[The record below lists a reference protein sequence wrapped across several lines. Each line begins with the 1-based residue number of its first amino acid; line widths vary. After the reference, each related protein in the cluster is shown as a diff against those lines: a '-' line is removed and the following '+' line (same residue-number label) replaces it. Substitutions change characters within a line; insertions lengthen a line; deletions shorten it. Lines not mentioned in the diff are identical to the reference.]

1 MKRREGGEAEQ
12 RGGYGVIKRRWQSGG
27 VPRWRVMKA
36 RRRWSHPSLTRRR
49 QWRDAWTLA
58 PEAGHQAHTTHP
70 FGHVASVRVV
80 VMVLQDHHGGDDRH
94 PHDDHDA
101 GKVLT

>member
-1 MKRREGGEAEQ
+1 M
-12 RGGYGVIKRRWQSGG
+12 GGYGAIKRRWQRGG

-36 RRRWSHPSLTRRR
+36 RRRWSRHSPTRM
-49 QWRDAWTLA
+49 TM
-58 PEAGHQAHTTHP
+58 AHTTHP
-70 FGHVASVRVV
+70 FGHVASVGVV

>member
-1 MKRREGGEAEQ
+1 MESDESSAKVE
-12 RGGYGVIKRRWQSGG
+12 
-27 VPRWRVMKA
+27 
-36 RRRWSHPSLTRRR
+36 PSLNNAAAAVAGCVDLVTV
-49 QWRDAWTLA
+49 A
-58 PEAGHQAHTTHP
+58 PEAGRQAHTTHP

>member
-1 MKRREGGEAEQ
+1 MEKRGCEAELTGWERGRHGVTEQ
-12 RGGYGVIKRRWQSGG
+12 RCVEVESDENSPKVQPSVTSMAVAAAASIAPAAS
-27 VPRWRVMKA
+27 VRV
-36 RRRWSHPSLTRRR
+36 
-49 QWRDAWTLA
+49 
-58 PEAGHQAHTTHP
+58 THP
-70 FGHVASVRVV
+70 FGHVASVWVV

>member
-1 MKRREGGEAEQ
+1 MWGGGGDKAKVAE
-12 RGGYGVIKRRWQSGG
+12 
-27 VPRWRVMKA
+27 WRCVEVGSDESSSKVE
-36 RRRWSHPSLTRRR
+36 PSLTNVAAAVLTQEPPPTSSLPKAAR
-49 QWRDAWTLA
+49 
-58 PEAGHQAHTTHP
+58 QAHSTHP
-70 FGHVASVRVV
+70 FGHVASVWVV

>member
-12 RGGYGVIKRRWQSGG
+12 TGGIRCDEAKVAE
-27 VPRWRVMKA
+27 WRCAEVESDESSAKVE
-36 RRRWSHPSLTRRR
+36 PSLTS
-49 QWRDAWTLA
+49 AA
-58 PEAGHQAHTTHP
+58 AAVAGCVDLVASGRQAHTTHP

>member
-1 MKRREGGEAEQ
+1 MRSDESSPEVELSLAN
-12 RGGYGVIKRRWQSGG
+12 SAAAA
-27 VPRWRVMKA
+27 WRMDLLN
-36 RRRWSHPSLTRRR
+36 ST
-49 QWRDAWTLA
+49 
-58 PEAGHQAHTTHP
+58 PEAVRQAHSTHP
-70 FGHVASVRVV
+70 FGHVATVWVV